1 MPRLPWELT
10 LEQVL
15 SPRETDRLLAHVRQ
29 SALNASHDDPAP
41 HVDRLI
47 IECLLFSGL
56 RCSEFCLLKL
66 VDTPGGSARCAFRVR
81 NRTEGRTVWLPAT
94 TAALARGYARRI
106 RPHLAK
112 RALGRPADTFL
123 LNERGRPYERT
134 GLYRRVVGILTAAGL
149 AQKASVQLLRHTYGY
164 LAYIRTGGNL
174 LFVQR
179 QLGHA
184 HPMIT
189 AIVANLVEENYAEL
203 ANTVAGSDPNPKRQR
218 GFLPNPN
225 PKRKR
230 KRVGVGASARR
241 ILHT

>member
-1 MPRLPWELT
+1 MTIMPKPPRLPWELT

-15 SPRETDRLLAHVRQ
+15 SPLETDRLLAHVRH
-29 SALNASHDDPAP
+29 AAAAATADDLGPAM
-41 HVDRLI
+41 DRLI

-56 RCSEFCLLKL
+56 RCSEFCLMKL
-66 VDTPGGSARCAFRVR
+66 ADTPGGNAPRAFRVG
-81 NRTEGRTVWLPAT
+81 NRAEGRIVWLPAT
-94 TAALARGYARRI
+94 TATLARDYARRI
-106 RPHLAK
+106 RPHMAA
-112 RALGRPADTFL
+112 RSASRPADTFL

-134 GLYRRVVGILTAAGL
+134 GLYRRVVRILTAAGL

-189 AIVANLVEENYAEL
+189 AVFANLVTENYAEL
-203 ANTVAGSDPNPKRQR
+203 AESVATGERAFNPSPKR
-218 GFLPNPN
+218 N
-225 PKRKR
+225 
-230 KRVGVGASARR
+230 RVGVLKSTHRMATR
-241 ILHT
+241 